1 MSLRA
6 IPSAARDGVAIASWE
21 LRLPRRPRDFCRV
34 EARRWRESILL
45 SPSAVGNVQASGRPT
60 RPTMEMDENGPV
72 SNPPSFPG
80 DPLPP
85 ETVPGSASSP
95 SEITPRADLRRPAR
109 RDGRVGAARTGRGL
123 GPRSAR
129 GSLIQILNQG
139 RRASPATRVR
149 TSPPIEVPV
158 LPEGRRDGAP
168 VSVPRGGVSRVEGP
182 VLSRVE
188 GPVLPEG
195 HRDGVSNVEGRYNPR
210 AWLSRSSRSGISHGW
225 RASG

>member
-21 LRLPRRPRDFCRV
+21 LRLPRRPCGT
-34 EARRWRESILL
+34 ARNDRETR
-45 SPSAVGNVQASGRPT
+45 AVGNVQASGRPT

-129 GSLIQILNQG
+129 GSLSQILNRG
-139 RRASPATRVR
+139 RRASPAARVR

-158 LPEGRRDGAP
+158 LPEGRRDA
-168 VSVPRGGVSRVEGP
+168 VRRVEGP

-195 HRDGVSNVEGRYNPR
+195 HRDGVS
-210 AWLSRSSRSGISHGW
+210 ASRRT
-225 RASG
+225 RPEQCRRTL